1 MFDISQGNI
10 ATKRPILNTMLDFN
24 NATTAKHLQ
33 DAKDSKSLTLGTS
46 AFVEGA
52 QFTISSYEYV
62 PIDETKADTRFYPA
76 FTTELGTLSVTSL
89 TKAKPVKPYVDKT
102 TGETIFA
109 KTPNG
114 TLSVLIRK
122 VLNENRGKS
131 TDEVMPLLVAACKD
145 KKFVVRQR
153 EYVVRETTYG
163 DRAVPLAHIDI
174 VVE

>member
-1 MFDISQGNI
+1 
-10 ATKRPILNTMLDFN
+10 MLDVTN
-24 NATTAKHLQ
+24 PTTA
-33 DAKDSKSLTLGTS
+33 AKLEAAKNSKSLTMGTS

-52 QFTISSYEYV
+52 QFTISGYEYV
-62 PIDETKADTRFYPA
+62 PIDENDPKTNFYPA
-76 FTTELGTLSVTSL
+76 FTTSLGTLSVGSL
-89 TKAKPVKPYVDKT
+89 LKAKPVKPYVDKE
-102 TGETIFA
+102 TGETVFA

-114 TLSVLIRK
+114 TLSQLLRK
-122 VLNENRGKS
+122 ILGENRGK
-131 TDEVMPLLVAACKD
+131 TADEVLPLLVAACKD